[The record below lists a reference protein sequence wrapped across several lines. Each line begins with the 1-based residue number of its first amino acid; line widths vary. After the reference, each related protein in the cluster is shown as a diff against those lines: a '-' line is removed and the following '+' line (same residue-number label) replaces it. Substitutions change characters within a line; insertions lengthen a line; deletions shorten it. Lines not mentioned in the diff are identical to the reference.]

1 MDADPDAGDRHADPL
16 RDRVVAD
23 ALELAREQDL
33 PVDRRE
39 RRERAPQQIHVLVP
53 LLLARR
59 DGRSATGTSGRRRR
73 TRSMAALTAI
83 VRTHA
88 VNDDW
93 WR

>member
-1 MDADPDAGDRHADPL
+1 MRFSS
-16 RDRVVAD
+16 
-23 ALELAREQDL
+23 LAET
-33 PVDRRE
+33 
-39 RRERAPQQIHVLVP
+39 A
-53 LLLARR
+53 
-59 DGRSATGTSGRRRR
+59 RSAIGTSGRRRR